1 MLNFLKKLFK
11 NEPEQTAT
19 ILKVDELKEFFNTKS
34 KSLTE
39 ELNVKI
45 KDLKEKVAREVE
57 KTRENLINLKKAE
70 LRNPNIPVRA
80 RQIMDGNRESY
91 IRAVSKL
98 INEVEIANSY
108 DAIAL
113 FCLTFEQTLHQFAQ
127 STAKAYQVLQEFFAH
142 ESREVAL
149 NIKEIDSLIKELGTL
164 VRANKLDGL
173 RSLKDA
179 IIELQ
184 NDREYRIT
192 LVKKI
197 NELNGEMD
205 KARSLISNLTNI
217 QEELH
222 SSNEYTELLSLEEM
236 RRKLIKNIEDEK
248 AKINHSFS
256 VIGAALKKY
265 SRITLKDSDL
275 LDSYVLDPVPSLMRD
290 EQLVIV
296 GLLEGT
302 AKSIHNASIDLKD
315 KKRERILEELQQL
328 DHAFLSGYRRN
339 LKELVKK
346 IKDLDERIQTNHSKA
361 KLDDL
366 AEKIDSSKQ
375 KAAKLDEE
383 ITFSDKE
390 LHKIDVESKKKNIQ
404 EKIHDVFG
412 SEVVIS

>member
-390 LHKIDVESKKKNIQ
+390 LHKIDVESKKRNIQ

>member
-142 ESREVAL
+142 ESMEVAL
-149 NIKEIDSLIKELGTL
+149 NIKEIDSLIKELGTF

-197 NELNGEMD
+197 NELDGEMD

-328 DHAFLSGYRRN
+328 DHAFLRGYRRN

-404 EKIHDVFG
+404 
-412 SEVVIS
+412 